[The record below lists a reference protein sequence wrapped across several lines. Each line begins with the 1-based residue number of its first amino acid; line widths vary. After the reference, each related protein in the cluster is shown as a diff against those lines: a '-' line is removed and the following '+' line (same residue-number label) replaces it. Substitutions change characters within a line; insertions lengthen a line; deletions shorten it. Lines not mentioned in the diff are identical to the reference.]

1 MVRIRFRRS
10 VGRLIT
16 HSQLPVFGRIHK
28 KAYYLGRWYAFFIGA
43 LCFLWCV
50 ESWAQELGQELP
62 HASSSESIASRYPSR
77 FWKIEVM
84 DRAEGIKPSYLLGTM
99 HLPDK
104 DIVELPPHIDSVVA
118 RADSLSIEVKLN
130 NDAFR
135 AMADLSALNGSETLS
150 DLIGE
155 KEFAAVLAVLKDR
168 GLTQYALERLKPWA
182 AALIM
187 NYPPPSLDPI
197 LDYALQLRFKNS
209 NKPVYQLETARE
221 QIQIFN
227 QMAVSD
233 QIKFLRYSLQQQAM
247 FDVYLAQM
255 KALYLADDLDGLENL
270 TKQQMIH
277 SDKKFMSLLLNE
289 LIDKRN
295 LRMVD
300 RMQQYLQKGNALIAI
315 GALHLTGEYGV
326 LQLLSE
332 IGYRV
337 SPVLGKD

>member
-1 MVRIRFRRS
+1 
-10 VGRLIT
+10 
-16 HSQLPVFGRIHK
+16 
-28 KAYYLGRWYAFFIGA
+28 
-43 LCFLWCV
+43 
-50 ESWAQELGQELP
+50 
-62 HASSSESIASRYPSR
+62 
-77 FWKIEVM
+77 M

-197 LDYALQLRFKNS
+197 LDYALQLRFKNN